1 MKFDFQQKVVA
12 ITGAGGILCSE
23 MAIFLAKQNARVC
36 LLDIDVQAVT
46 DLQEKIRKA
55 GGEALAIAC
64 DVLDEE
70 AIRKAH
76 ETILNTYGPVNFLI
90 NGAGGNHPKATTTSP
105 VFSKEQL
112 GQEKT
117 FFDLSKSDFTFVFDI
132 NFMGAFLVIKEFAKD
147 MLESD
152 DAAIIN
158 IASVNSFLPLT
169 KIPAY
174 SAAKEALSNFTKW
187 LAMYFSAVPIRV
199 NAIAPGFLLT
209 KQTKPLFYKQD
220 GKTPTKRLSQI
231 IEGTPMKRLGVPEE
245 LLGTIGYLLD
255 KDLSGF
261 VTGAIIPVDGG
272 YTAYSGV

>member
-1 MKFDFQQKVVA
+1 MRFDFQQKIVA

-23 MAIFLAKQNARVC
+23 MALFLARQNARVC
-36 LLDIDVQAVT
+36 LLDIDLQAVT
-46 DLQEKIRKA
+46 DLQEKIRKE

-64 DVLDEE
+64 DVLDED
-70 AIRKAH
+70 AICKAH
-76 ETILNTYGPVNFLI
+76 ETIRKAYGTINFLI

-105 VFSKEQL
+105 VFAKEQL

-117 FFDLSKSDFTFVFDI
+117 FFDLSKPDFSFVFDI
-132 NFMGAFLVIKEFAKD
+132 NFMGAFLMTKEFAKD
-147 MLESD
+147 MLDSE

-174 SAAKEALSNFTKW
+174 SAAKEALSNFTRW

-209 KQTKPLFYKQD
+209 KQTKPLFYEKD
-220 GKTPTKRLSQI
+220 GKTPTKRLRQI

-245 LLGTIGYLLD
+245 LLGTIGFLLD
-255 KDLSGF
+255 KELSGF
-261 VTGAIIPVDGG
+261 VTGAVIPVDGG